1 MRRPIEPYCRVPIV
15 VREADPRAR
24 EAAARVIA
32 LIAARHP
39 GAEAE
44 HVGSSAVPGLAGKGT
59 IDLLLPTSP
68 DEIPAVTRDLLDLG
82 FQRQAIPTAFPPT
95 RPMLQGVIR
104 HDGTSFRVHVH
115 VVPESSPEVPAIRG
129 FRDALLA
136 DPALREE
143 YVLEVISAHR
153 DPRRVADYAASAVDR
168 GLQVIIAAA
177 GKAAALPGV
186 VAAHT
191 TLPVIG
197 LPIYTPQLGGLVALS
212 SMVQM
217 PSGVPVA
224 TVGLDAA
231 VNAGILALQILAV
244 GDERLRG
251 ELQEFKDQL
260 AAGLRL

>member
-1 MRRPIEPYCRVPIV
+1 MPPRVGIV
-15 VREADPRAR
+15 LGSTSDEEKAKT
-24 EAAARVIA
+24 AAV
-32 LIAARHP
+32 
-39 GAEAE
+39 
-44 HVGSSAVPGLAGKGT
+44 
-59 IDLLLPTSP
+59 
-68 DEIPAVTRDLLDLG
+68 
-82 FQRQAIPTAFPPT
+82 
-95 RPMLQGVIR
+95 MLEKFGV
-104 HDGTSFRVHVH
+104 
-115 VVPESSPEVPAIRG
+115 
-129 FRDALLA
+129 
-136 DPALREE
+136 E
-143 YVLEVISAHR
+143 YELEVLSAHR
-153 DPRRVADYAASAVDR
+153 DPGRVADYAASAAAR

-186 VAAHT
+186 IAAHT

-197 LPIYTPQLGGLVALS
+197 LPIFTPQLGGQDALY

-244 GDERLRG
+244 GDQRLRA

>member
-1 MRRPIEPYCRVPIV
+1 MPPRVGILLGSTSD
-15 VREADPRAR
+15 EEKAK
-24 EAAARVIA
+24 AAAV
-32 LIAARHP
+32 
-39 GAEAE
+39 
-44 HVGSSAVPGLAGKGT
+44 
-59 IDLLLPTSP
+59 
-68 DEIPAVTRDLLDLG
+68 
-82 FQRQAIPTAFPPT
+82 
-95 RPMLQGVIR
+95 MLEKFGV
-104 HDGTSFRVHVH
+104 
-115 VVPESSPEVPAIRG
+115 
-129 FRDALLA
+129 
-136 DPALREE
+136 E
-143 YVLEVISAHR
+143 YELEVLSAHR
-153 DPRRVADYAASAVDR
+153 DPRRVADYAASAADR
-168 GLQVIIAAA
+168 GLQVLIAAA

-186 VAAHT
+186 LAAHT

-197 LPIYTPQLGGLVALS
+197 LPIYTPQLGGLDSLA

>member
-1 MRRPIEPYCRVPIV
+1 MPPRVGIV
-15 VREADPRAR
+15 LGSTSDEEKAK
-24 EAAARVIA
+24 AAAV
-32 LIAARHP
+32 
-39 GAEAE
+39 
-44 HVGSSAVPGLAGKGT
+44 
-59 IDLLLPTSP
+59 
-68 DEIPAVTRDLLDLG
+68 
-82 FQRQAIPTAFPPT
+82 
-95 RPMLQGVIR
+95 MLEKFGV
-104 HDGTSFRVHVH
+104 
-115 VVPESSPEVPAIRG
+115 
-129 FRDALLA
+129 
-136 DPALREE
+136 E
-143 YVLEVISAHR
+143 YELEVLSAHR
-153 DPRRVADYAASAVDR
+153 DPGRVSDYATTAADR

-186 VAAHT
+186 IAAHT

-197 LPIYTPQLGGLVALS
+197 LPIFTPQLGGQDALF

-244 GDERLRG
+244 GDRRLRT